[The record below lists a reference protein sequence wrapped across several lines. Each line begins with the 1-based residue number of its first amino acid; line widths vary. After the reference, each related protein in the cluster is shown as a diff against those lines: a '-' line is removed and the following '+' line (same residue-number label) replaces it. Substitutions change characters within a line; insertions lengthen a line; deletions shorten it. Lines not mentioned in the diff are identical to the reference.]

1 MEFNFI
7 QIIFLL
13 FTIVFLYNL
22 IFYIFI
28 FFYFKKLFIKK
39 LNRTLKKLK
48 EFETI

>member
-13 FTIVFLYNL
+13 FTTVFLYNL

-39 LNRTLKKLK
+39 MNKVFKKFK
-48 EFETI
+48 RN